1 MLDLQVLSHAAG
13 NQLTEM
19 KGSVEERSKKIHLNG
34 ANKEKILSPY
44 SDLNLRLS
52 DFSVNCVTDY

>member
-19 KGSVEERSKKIHLNG
+19 KGSVEERCQNMSQKRH
-34 ANKEKILSPY
+34 KERILSPY
-44 SDLNLRLS
+44 SDLHLRPF